1 MEVADVTEVIEG
13 PFPVTRTP
21 FFPML
26 DKGSSFLD
34 LIFAY
39 MSLLNLVVISARM
52 EYFKKVH
59 RKAKLILMTSHLT
72 RLALTLFF
80 FNTKCAQDVRGRIKT
95 KIVKI

>member
-1 MEVADVTEVIEG
+1 MGVAEVTGVTNG
-13 PFPVTRTP
+13 PFPVTQTP

-52 EYFKKVH
+52 EYLLKKKKK
-59 RKAKLILMTSHLT
+59 RSTGKKIDTDDLT
-72 RLALTLFF
+72 PDKV
-80 FNTKCAQDVRGRIKT
+80 NTYSIFLQY
-95 KIVKI
+95 